1 MRMTS
6 RYVAAAL
13 ALSEEGA
20 LGTSAR
26 SPGSPCNGSYAM
38 SSETGLG
45 TRLRATSGMGDGIE
59 GAQMLGQHQPALPQP
74 QATVMNNPDPPE
86 ITRPNQ
92 PKRQTNQ
99 LQYLLKAV
107 LKTLWKHQFAWP
119 FQLPVDV
126 VKLNLPDYHK
136 IIKTP
141 MDMGTIK
148 KRLENH
154 YYWNAQECIQDF
166 NTMFTNCYI
175 YNKPGDDIVLMAE
188 ALEKLFL
195 QKISE
200 MPQEETELTVVQS
213 KGRGR
218 GRKEQDAS
226 ITPMRTRVLSGSLE
240 DKSTVKPPV
249 TPVSKPS
256 TPTPPT
262 VTRAPTPPQTRP
274 QQGRPPAI
282 AQAPIRFSPT
292 ISQDVVVPTTVAPTL
307 VPPPLSNHPAVIHTA
322 AQPAKTKKGVKRKA
336 DTTTP
341 TTHDPLHESSPL
353 PSDPKPPRAV
363 PRKENGRQIRP
374 TKKTEVPDS
383 QLPAPPVL
391 HPQPAPNAER
401 DTKTSEQ
408 LRYCASII
416 REMFSKKHQAYA
428 WPFYKPVDV
437 EALGLHDYCEIIKH
451 PMDLGTIKVK
461 MENRDYKEAQE
472 FASDVRLMFSNCYK
486 YNPPDHEVV
495 IMARKLQVMQS
506 VQDVFEMR
514 FAKMPDEP
522 EEAPAPVPSL
532 APGPPA
538 PSIKGP
544 PPTSSDSS
552 SDSTSDSESSSDSEE
567 ERAQRLA
574 ELQEQLK
581 AVHEQLAAL
590 SQPQPNKPKKKER
603 EKRKEKHKRKEEVEE
618 PRKGR
623 IREPPAKKPKK
634 SVQGSGGTP
643 SIKKEAPPP
652 APRPARPAPPSA
664 PCESSEEETQR
675 CRPMS
680 YEEKR
685 QLSLDINKLPGEKL
699 GRVVHIIQS
708 REPSLKNSNP
718 DEIEIDFET
727 LKPST
732 LRELE
737 RYVTS
742 CLRKKRKS
750 QDKIEAPTSGTVKV
764 KGYSSS
770 ESESSSESS
779 TSDSEESDSE
789 TAPNQK
795 KKGHSGRES
804 RKHHH
809 PMQQPLAAQ
818 LPVMKPPS
826 PTIAPSY
833 PLPSS
838 LDSSHISLHHPLHPA
853 NVFDAVMQLPPDL
866 PPHLTGQTEHCSPPH
881 LNQHALTSPPALH
894 NAMPQQPSR
903 PSNRAAAL
911 PTKPA
916 MPPSASPPPPA
927 PQPPQQ
933 PHVHHHHHHHAQP
946 PHVLLEDDEPPSPLT
961 GLPPYLQPLQKSQQP
976 PTQSPIHSL
985 LTSVKV
991 QSQTPMAAPPQSMRH
1006 LQPLVYPPPPST
1018 ATTAPPPA
1026 SSHIHQLQSSPVV
1039 PQQLPAGQA
1048 PPPPQQQQQHPALQG
1063 TLVSSHQQHVQHQH
1077 AKQQQVIQHHH
1088 HHPSPRQQKQETY
1101 PGGHLRDAPSPL
1113 LLHSP
1118 PVPPYPG
1125 LTHPPS
1131 PQSVQPKK
1139 QEIRGASVL
1148 QPQPV
1153 VMKEDKRHSPSIRPE
1168 GFSPGMRPEPQ
1179 KVPEVLKGPS
1189 HIQPRP
1195 DLKKMDGG
1203 RPIRLPDQS
1212 LPPQGMPEKEK
1223 QKQEPKTPVAP
1234 KKDIKIKNMGS
1245 WAGLMQ
1251 KPPVTPTSA
1260 GKSTSD
1266 SFELFRRQAREKEE
1280 RERALKL
1287 QAEQAERVR
1296 REQDRM
1302 RTREDDEVQ
1311 DQARKAHE
1319 EARRRQ
1325 EQQQQQQ
1332 HVQSNLPTAP
1342 SPAQSSQPMMDQR
1355 EMARKREQE
1364 RRRRQAMAPSIDM
1377 NFQSELMEIFEQN
1390 LFS

>member
-1 MRMTS
+1 M
-6 RYVAAAL
+6 
-13 ALSEEGA
+13 
-20 LGTSAR
+20 SA
-26 SPGSPCNGSYAM
+26 
-38 SSETGLG
+38 ETGLG
-45 TRLRATSGMGDGIE
+45 TRLRATTGMGDGVE
-59 GAQMLGQHQPALPQP
+59 GSQMSGTQLPVPPQP
-74 QATVMNNPDPPE
+74 QPQVPQLANPPPPE
-86 ITRPNQ
+86 TAKANQ

-99 LQYLLKAV
+99 LQYLLKTV

-119 FQLPVDV
+119 FQQPVDAI
-126 VKLNLPDYHK
+126 KLNLPDYYK

-148 KRLENH
+148 KRLENN

-200 MPQEETELTVVQS
+200 MPEVETELTVIQS

-218 GRKEQDAS
+218 GRKEPDAS
-226 ITPMRTRVLSGSLE
+226 ITPMRTRVLSGSQTE
-240 DKSTVKPPV
+240 KPPTKTPV
-249 TPVSKPS
+249 TPVSKP
-256 TPTPPT
+256 PTPSPPV
-262 VTRAPTPPQTRP
+262 VTRAPTPPQARP
-274 QQGRPPAI
+274 ATARPPAI
-282 AQAPIRFSPT
+282 TQAPITFAPT
-292 ISQDVVVPTTVAPTL
+292 VPQDMVVPTTVPQAPAPQPL
-307 VPPPLSNHPAVIHTA
+307 QSHPPVMPTT
-322 AQPAKTKKGVKRKA
+322 AQPVKVTKFVKRKA

-341 TTHDPLHESSPL
+341 TAHDPLHESSPI
-353 PSDPKPPRAV
+353 PGESKPPRATK
-363 PRKENGRQIRP
+363 RRETGRQPRP
-374 TKKTEVPDS
+374 AKKTEVPDS
-383 QLPAPPVL
+383 QLPAPPTL
-391 HPQPAPNAER
+391 HVPGPPAGIS
-401 DTKTSEQ
+401 DKSSKTSEQ
-408 LRYCASII
+408 LRYCAAIV
-416 REMFSKKHQAYA
+416 REMFAKKHSAYA

-461 MENRDYKEAQE
+461 LDGFQYRDAQD

-495 IMARKLQVMQS
+495 AMARKL
-506 VQDVFEMR
+506 QDVFEMR

-522 EEAPAPVPSL
+522 EEAPAPAPSL
-532 APGPPA
+532 ALGPPA

-552 SDSTSDSESSSDSEE
+552 SDSSSDTESSSDSEE

-618 PRKGR
+618 SRKSR
-623 IREPPAKKPKK
+623 AREPPAKKPKK
-634 SVQGSGGTP
+634 SAQVPVGAP

-652 APRPARPAPPSA
+652 VSRPPRPAPPPA
-664 PCESSEEETQR
+664 PCESSEEESQR

-742 CLRKKRKS
+742 CLRKKRKP
-750 QDKIEAPTSGTVKV
+750 QDKMDAPSSLSGKT
-764 KGYSSS
+764 KGFSSS

-779 TSDSEESDSE
+779 STESEESDLE
-789 TAPNQK
+789 AVPKQK
-795 KKGHSGRES
+795 KKCHSGRES

-809 PMQQPLAAQ
+809 QPHPPPQPAT
-818 LPVMKPPS
+818 LPPSVLKPPS
-826 PTIAPSY
+826 PVAPPSY
-833 PLPSS
+833 PAPPILET
-838 LDSSHISLHHPLHPA
+838 SHPSLHHPLHSGS
-853 NVFDAVMQLPPDL
+853 VFEAVTPHYGQPVLHLPPPDL
-866 PPHLTGQTEHCSPPH
+866 PPHLTGQPDRCSPPH
-881 LNQHALTSPPALH
+881 LNQHALVSPPALH

-911 PTKPA
+911 PPKPA
-916 MPPSASPPPPA
+916 RPPSASPPASQPHH
-927 PQPPQQ
+927 QPP
-933 PHVHHHHHHHAQP
+933 PHILHHHSQP
-946 PHVLLEDDEPPSPLT
+946 PHVLLEDDGPPSPPG
-961 GLPPYLQPLQKSQQP
+961 GLPPSPNQLGHAQMVMYLQQLQKSQP
-976 PTQSPIHSL
+976 PPPQSPMQPL
-985 LTSVKV
+985 LPSVKV
-991 QSQTPMAAPPQSMRH
+991 QSQAPLPPPSQSMRH
-1006 LQPLVYPPPPST
+1006 LQSLSYPTPPPSSAPTVPPPQSSHVHPLQSPPTAPQPQPTVQPPPPS
-1018 ATTAPPPA
+1018 
-1026 SSHIHQLQSSPVV
+1026 
-1039 PQQLPAGQA
+1039 QQP
-1048 PPPPQQQQQHPALQG
+1048 QHPALQG
-1063 TLVSSHQQHVQHQH
+1063 NLVAPHQQHAPHQQ
-1077 AKQQQVIQHHH
+1077 AKTQQVIQH
-1088 HHPSPRQQKQETY
+1088 HHPSPRQQKPEPY
-1101 PGGHLRDAPSPL
+1101 PGGHLREAPSPL

-1118 PVPPYPG
+1118 QVPSFPG
-1125 LTHPPS
+1125 LSHPAS
-1131 PQSVQPKK
+1131 PQAGQPKK
-1139 QEIRGASVL
+1139 QDIRGASVL
-1148 QPQPV
+1148 QPQPLV
-1153 VMKEDKRHSPSIRPE
+1153 VVKEEKRHSPSLRPE
-1168 GFSPGMRPEPQ
+1168 SFSPSMRNEPQ
-1179 KVPEVLKGPS
+1179 KLPESLKGPS
-1189 HIQPRP
+1189 HVQPRP
-1195 DLKKMDGG
+1195 ELKPIDGG
-1203 RPIRLPDQS
+1203 RPVRPPEQS
-1212 LPPQGMPEKEK
+1212 MPPQGVPDKEK

-1234 KKDIKIKNMGS
+1234 KKDLKNIAR
-1245 WAGLMQ
+1245 WATLAQ
-1251 KPPVTPTSA
+1251 KPPTTTTPSC
-1260 GKSTSD
+1260 KSSSD
-1266 SFELFRRQAREKEE
+1266 SFELFRRAAREKEE

-1287 QAEQAERVR
+1287 QAEQAERMR
-1296 REQDRM
+1296 REQERM
-1302 RTREDDEVQ
+1302 RNREEDDAQE
-1311 DQARKAHE
+1311 QARKAHD

-1332 HVQSNLPTAP
+1332 QQQQQHVQSTLQPAP
-1342 SPAQSSQPMMDQR
+1342 PPAQSSQPIMDQR

-1364 RRRRQAMAPSIDM
+1364 RRRRQAMTPSIDM
-1377 NFQSELMEIFEQN
+1377 NFQSDLMEIFEQN